1 MPSNSFKILL
11 VEDDSGDAYLITNF
25 LRESGFVD
33 LKLIHATDLSAAI
46 QYLHTEDFNLILL
59 DLSLPDSYGMDTLVS
74 LQKQANDLP
83 IVVLTGNDDED
94 LALQALR
101 LGAQDYLVKG
111 QINSVWLRHT
121 LSYALERAQLLLR
134 VRQSESQL
142 QELNEKL
149 QDLVD
154 ERTSE
159 LKDTN
164 EQLQLEIIQ
173 RNYLE
178 RELRDSLS
186 QTQELSELKSR
197 IISTISHEYR
207 TPLAIILSSS
217 EFLEYY
223 GHKCS
228 PEKQKKHFNR
238 IKSTVKHLT
247 DLVNDILL
255 INKIQ
260 AGKLD
265 FQPQPLNILE
275 FCRELVEV
283 IDNISTQHT
292 LVFSSQGDCT
302 HARTDE
308 KLLWQ
313 ILTNLLTNA
322 IKYSPQ
328 GGEVFFEL
336 ICQPH
341 QGIFSIQDSGIGM
354 SLADQKSLF
363 SPFERGQNA
372 GNIPG
377 IGLGLAIVKK
387 CVDLQGGRIDF
398 ESKLGC
404 GTTFRVTLPWQP
416 QIN

>member
-1 MPSNSFKILL
+1 MTSNSFKILL

-33 LKLIHATDLSAAI
+33 LELIHATDLSAAI
-46 QYLHTEDFNLILL
+46 QYLHTESFHLILL
-59 DLSLPDSYGMDTLVS
+59 DLSLPDSYGIDTLII
-74 LQKQANDLP
+74 LQKQAHDLP
-83 IVVLTGNDDED
+83 IVVLTSNDDED

-121 LSYALERAQLLLR
+121 LSYALERSQLLLR

-159 LKDTN
+159 LKNAN
-164 EQLQLEIIQ
+164 EHLRLEIIQ

-178 RELRDSLS
+178 RELRDALS

-207 TPLAIILSSS
+207 TPLTIILSSS

-228 PEKQKKHFNR
+228 PEKQNKHFNR

-255 INKIQ
+255 IDKIQ

-265 FQPQPLNILE
+265 FQPQPLNLLE

-283 IDNISTQHT
+283 INNISTQHT
-292 LVFSSQGDCT
+292 LLFSAQGNCT
-302 HARTDE
+302 NACTDE

-328 GGEVFFEL
+328 GGDVLFEL

-341 QGIFSIQDSGIGM
+341 QGIFCIQDSGIGM
-354 SLADQKSLF
+354 SLTDQKNLF
-363 SPFERGQNA
+363 SPFERGKNA

-387 CVDLQGGRIDF
+387 CVDLQAGSLDF
-398 ESKLGC
+398 DSKLGY

-416 QIN
+416 KIN